1 MKVNNRRHI
10 IQKFKNEVFIQS
22 GAEALAA
29 ALFSVLLSALTAGGI
44 SLQYYGIW
52 PDYTQFVAGGTVY
65 NGYNKTGD
73 MSMFYLLLFCMPVY
87 FVLFLWLKR
96 YCVNRLAKEKRD
108 KCSYVNQKT
117 NCVNCDNYDDC
128 DGCNKNYVNRHVLD
142 FVSALLLGSFA
153 ITAIET
159 AVAGRFVTHRTEL
172 AYLRVFLIVIYW
184 MWMLALL
191 IWAWAKQQ
199 NIHKLIEKISVCAQ
213 VLLPFCFLGYF
224 GFYYQYENENG
235 LIELF
240 YSYKWKCFCVAVF
253 VIFLFAQIYRLMK
266 KKNDISVYALVS
278 VATMSVMRTPEGLMS
293 VDFFHNGEM
302 ALPMQQFVSYG
313 KIPYFDID
321 PIHGLCDYVYSFFN
335 YLFFDGSYFSQNAGI
350 VVANLFI
357 AAFLAVV
364 LANCLKKRSGVVVI
378 IWLFMPYLLEKAG
391 IRYVFFIA
399 AFFILLCDRVR
410 KNNLWFFWWW
420 ILLCITGIFYNV
432 SIGASVAVAFL
443 PEAIYRLIK
452 EIKKRWK
459 QYAITHKWKDVFID
473 IPEKEK
479 KILQSAWIVLVLVGI
494 CFIPWFMQILR
505 FLHENA
511 ATTLWVNG
519 TAIFGQEFRPVETFA
534 LFLPYLA
541 VFVVALSGNK
551 KAKSAFVA
559 IAVGLFVIANY
570 ACVRYDE
577 GLRLAVLGVVFCMI
591 CFSYFCMDYLS
602 SKSKAVWLVL
612 LCLACVFLIRDY
624 LPLRM
629 DALVYVEQIPAQKKI
644 EINEAMI
651 EDPVV
656 YVSGDSVDMKHM
668 GSGFIQGLTLNSLK
682 NIQFILKQENA
693 QDSFLDLT
701 NKISHTVIFDLE
713 TDYPYTSAYNISND
727 RMQEKAIACIRKNR
741 PRLILLAP
749 YIRFDEATVSLRSPE
764 LYQAILQMGYQPY
777 IYEDVIYLLDGE
789 SNCDMAEDGKRK
801 MGLLNHR
808 TDMGMLPYLWGTALE
823 DEKENLHEVICENG
837 AIPGC
842 EVSYIDLEIAS
853 SDIVG
858 DSFSLSF
865 QSDVDGE
872 KYQFLMKTGK
882 EKLKKN
888 QTVHYLI
895 PVFSSPFFYYSND
908 MAVKIDG
915 INPTKISYYVSDIK

>member
-350 VVANLFI
+350 VVANLFT

-749 YIRFDEATVSLRSPE
+749 YIRFDEAPVSLRSPE

>member
-1 MKVNNRRHI
+1 MKVKNWWHI
-10 IQKFKNEVFIQS
+10 IQKFKNEVSIQS

-29 ALFSVLLSALTAGGI
+29 ALFSVLLSTLTSWGI
-44 SLQYYGIW
+44 SRLYYGKW
-52 PDYTQFVAGGTVY
+52 PHYTQFVAGGTIY

-73 MSMFYLLLFCMPVY
+73 MSMFYLLLFCIPVY
-87 FVLFLWLKR
+87 FVLFLWLKH
-96 YCVNRLAKEKRD
+96 YYVNRYAKVNFN
-108 KCSYVNQKT
+108 KCSYVNREQGL
-117 NCVNCDNYDDC
+117 NDC
-128 DGCNKNYVNRHVLD
+128 DESYVNSRRLD
-142 FVSALLLGSFA
+142 FVAALLLGAFA

-159 AVAGRFVTHRTEL
+159 AVSGRFVTYRTQL
-172 AYLRVFLIVIYW
+172 AYIRIFFIVIYL
-184 MWMLALL
+184 MWMMALL
-191 IWAWAKQQ
+191 VWAWAKQQ
-199 NIHKLIEKISVCAQ
+199 NIHNFIEKISVCAQ
-213 VLLPFCFLGYF
+213 ILLPFCFLGYF
-224 GFYYQYENENG
+224 GFYYQYENETG

-240 YSYKWKCFCVAVF
+240 YSRKWKWFCVAVF
-253 VIFLFAQIYRLMK
+253 VVFLLAQIYRLMK
-266 KKNDISVYALVS
+266 KKTDISVYALVS
-278 VATMSVMRTPEGLMS
+278 IATMSVMRTPEGMMS

-302 ALPMQQFVSYG
+302 ALPMQQLVSYG

-364 LANCLKKRSGVVVI
+364 LANCLKRRSSAVVI

-391 IRYVFFIA
+391 IRYVLFIA
-399 AFFILLCDRVR
+399 AFLILLCDRVR
-410 KNNLWFFWWW
+410 KSSLWFFWWW
-420 ILLCITGIFYNV
+420 ILLCIAGIFYNV

-443 PEAIYRLIK
+443 PETIYRLIK
-452 EIKKRWK
+452 EVKKRWK
-459 QYAITHKWKDVFID
+459 QYSITHKWKDIFMD
-473 IPEKEK
+473 IPVKEK
-479 KILQSAWIVLVLVGI
+479 KILLGAWIALVLVGI
-494 CFIPWFMQILR
+494 CFVPWFLQILR

-519 TAIFGQEFRPVETFA
+519 TEIFASEFQPVETFA
-534 LFLPYLA
+534 LFAPYLA
-541 VFVVALSGNK
+541 VLVVALSEND

-559 IAVGLFVIANY
+559 MAVGLFVIANY

-591 CFSYFCMDYLS
+591 CLAYYCMDYLS
-602 SKSKAVWLVL
+602 SQTKAVWFIL
-612 LCLACVFLIRDY
+612 LSLICVFLIRDY

-629 DALVYVEQIPAQKKI
+629 DALVRVEHIPAKKEI
-644 EINEAMI
+644 EINETLI

-656 YVSGDSVDMKHM
+656 YVSGDSVDMEQM

-682 NIQFILKQENA
+682 NIQFILQQENA

-701 NKISHTVIFDLE
+701 NKISHTVIFDLKA
-713 TDYPYTSAYNISND
+713 DYPYTSAYNISND
-727 RMQEKAIACIRKNR
+727 LMQEKAIACIRENR
-741 PRLILLAP
+741 PRLILIAP
-749 YIRFDEATVSLRSPE
+749 YIRFDEAPVSLRSPE
-764 LYQAILQMGYQPY
+764 LYQAILRMGYQPY
-777 IYEDVIYLLDGE
+777 IYEDVVYLLDGE
-789 SNCDMAEDGKRK
+789 SNCDAAEDGKRK
-801 MGLLNHR
+801 LGLLNHR
-808 TDMGMLPYLWGTALE
+808 TDMGMLPYLWGTALA
-823 DEKENLHEVICENG
+823 DEKDRLIEVPCDNG
-837 AIPGC
+837 SIQGY

-853 SDIVG
+853 SDITG

-872 KYQFLMKTGK
+872 TYQFLIQTGK

-908 MAVKIDG
+908 IEVKIDG
-915 INPTKISYYVSDIK
+915 INPAKISYYFSDIK

>member
-350 VVANLFI
+350 VVANLFT

-479 KILQSAWIVLVLVGI
+479 KILQSAWVVLVLVGI

-749 YIRFDEATVSLRSPE
+749 YIRFDEAPVSLRSPE

>member
-350 VVANLFI
+350 VVANLFT

-629 DALVYVEQIPAQKKI
+629 DALVYVEQIPAQKR
-644 EINEAMI
+644 
-651 EDPVV
+651 
-656 YVSGDSVDMKHM
+656 
-668 GSGFIQGLTLNSLK
+668 LK
-682 NIQFILKQENA
+682 
-693 QDSFLDLT
+693 
-701 NKISHTVIFDLE
+701 
-713 TDYPYTSAYNISND
+713 
-727 RMQEKAIACIRKNR
+727 
-741 PRLILLAP
+741 
-749 YIRFDEATVSLRSPE
+749 
-764 LYQAILQMGYQPY
+764 
-777 IYEDVIYLLDGE
+777 
-789 SNCDMAEDGKRK
+789 
-801 MGLLNHR
+801 
-808 TDMGMLPYLWGTALE
+808 
-823 DEKENLHEVICENG
+823 
-837 AIPGC
+837 
-842 EVSYIDLEIAS
+842 
-853 SDIVG
+853 
-858 DSFSLSF
+858 
-865 QSDVDGE
+865 
-872 KYQFLMKTGK
+872 
-882 EKLKKN
+882 
-888 QTVHYLI
+888 
-895 PVFSSPFFYYSND
+895 
-908 MAVKIDG
+908 
-915 INPTKISYYVSDIK
+915 

>member
-1 MKVNNRRHI
+1 MKVNNWRHI

-44 SLQYYGIW
+44 SRQYYGIW

-87 FVLFLWLKR
+87 FVLFLWLKH
-96 YCVNRLAKEKRD
+96 YCVNRLVKEKRD

-128 DGCNKNYVNRHVLD
+128 DGCNKKYVNRHVLD

-191 IWAWAKQQ
+191 VWAWAKQQ

-253 VIFLFAQIYRLMK
+253 VVFLLAQIYRLMK
-266 KKNDISVYALVS
+266 KKTDISVYALVS
-278 VATMSVMRTPEGLMS
+278 IATMSVMRTPEGMMS

-302 ALPMQQFVSYG
+302 ALPMQQLVSYG

-364 LANCLKKRSGVVVI
+364 LANCLKRRGSAVVI

-443 PEAIYRLIK
+443 PEAIFRLIK

-479 KILQSAWIVLVLVGI
+479 KILQSAWIVLVLVGV

-519 TAIFGQEFRPVETFA
+519 TAIFGQELRPVETFA

-541 VFVVALSGNK
+541 VFVAALSGNK

-559 IAVGLFVIANY
+559 MAVGLFVIANY

-629 DALVYVEQIPAQKKI
+629 DALVNVEQIPAQKKI

-656 YVSGDSVDMKHM
+656 YVSGDSVEMKHM

-701 NKISHTVIFDLE
+701 NKISHTVIFDLKA
-713 TDYPYTSAYNISND
+713 DYPYTSAYNISND
-727 RMQEKAIACIRKNR
+727 LMQEKAIACIRENR

-749 YIRFDEATVSLRSPE
+749 YIRFDEAPVSLRSPE
-764 LYQAILQMGYQPY
+764 LYQAILRMGYQPY
-777 IYEDVIYLLDGE
+777 IYEDVVYLLDGE
-789 SNCDMAEDGKRK
+789 SNCDAAEDGKRK
-801 MGLLNHR
+801 LGLLNHR
-808 TDMGMLPYLWGTALE
+808 TDMGMLPYLWGTALA
-823 DEKENLHEVICENG
+823 DEKDRLIEVPCDNG
-837 AIPGC
+837 SIQGY

-853 SDIVG
+853 SDITG

-872 KYQFLMKTGK
+872 TYQFLIQTGK

-908 MAVKIDG
+908 IEVKIDG
-915 INPTKISYYVSDIK
+915 INPAKISYYFSDIK